1 MFCNLLFVFLLCSD
15 LRRNCRLSLKIVNGS
30 CTCLEFETGHSLHSI
45 ANLLENIFLIII
57 GKKTFGLIAING
69 FLCIHVSEIYLIRS
83 FVFVEGSLRLSVSF
97 GAELYYFYEILIIV
111 HY

>member
-1 MFCNLLFVFLLCSD
+1 MLFDQMTRFEYSAIFFL
-15 LRRNCRLSLKIVNGS
+15 
-30 CTCLEFETGHSLHSI
+30 SI
-45 ANLLENIFLIII
+45 CHLIII

-97 GAELYYFYEILIIV
+97 GAKLYYFYEILIIV
-111 HY
+111 H